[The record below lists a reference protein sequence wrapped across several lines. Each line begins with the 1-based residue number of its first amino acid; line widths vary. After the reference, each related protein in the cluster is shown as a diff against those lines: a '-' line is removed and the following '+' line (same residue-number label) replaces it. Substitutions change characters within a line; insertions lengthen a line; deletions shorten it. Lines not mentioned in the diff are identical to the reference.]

1 MHGRFG
7 NASMALRELALHLP
21 PLEHSL
27 EPEAWPIGLYARAC
41 LMRWA
46 GAPRVDVVAAWTR
59 LESAAA
65 ERHLPA
71 WVAIACAMRART
83 RLETGEPAAAMGDLA
98 RIDLEALSEEFDSV
112 TGFRLLDATATAF
125 SRIRVNDRAD
135 HARAL
140 LEESIGNREPID
152 QATHWSTWA
161 AELAARAMEPV
172 ARGSAEPEPRLLDR
186 AVELADRVLALGVS
200 PVPEP
205 LRRVADGVRALSAGY
220 RGQPT
225 EALRLLG
232 SDAFGEPSGLQPP
245 EAQLLVVAALHAHT
259 LVGSHATARSLDD
272 SIGRSLG
279 ALPSIVLEVCRARER
294 LWLETEAGSDTTR
307 VSQRLND
314 LLVRLAWQSMELVS
328 ETARQAM
335 EHQVLHTESR
345 TDALTGVGNRR
356 ALDEELH
363 AMLRFTQLPV
373 AMVLLDLDDFKRI
386 NDEYTHLIGDAV
398 LREVALCVGDQLGPT
413 DRLVRYG
420 GDEFVVLL
428 QGAGDHEARLA
439 AERMSAAI
447 HTLPWDAV
455 AAGLRVRV
463 TTGCAALYALT
474 GRRPAVDAE
483 RLFRRADESLLDA
496 KRRSRTLPPAD
507 VTASADVSDSADL
520 SDSSATA
527 ETAKQPATDVLDLRE
542 VARLTAQLGDPPL
555 ARHAVG
561 GPEDLD
567 TGEVL
572 PARRPGGRSG
582 RRAALIDL
590 TTVQERTPARE

>member
-1 MHGRFG
+1 MQGWREDGAPSAVVDVERLIVHGRFG
-7 NASMALRELALHLP
+7 NPGLALRELAPHLP

-27 EPEAWPIGLYARAC
+27 DPEAWLIGLYARAL
-41 LMRWA
+41 LMRFA
-46 GAPRVDVVAAWTR
+46 GATRVEVVAAWTR
-59 LESAAA
+59 LEGAAA

-83 RLETGEPAAAMGDLA
+83 RLEMGEPAAAMGDLA
-98 RIDLEALSEEFDSV
+98 RIDLEALADEFDSV
-112 TGFRLLDATATAF
+112 TGFRLLDATASAF
-125 SRIRVNDRAD
+125 SRIRMTDRAD
-135 HARAL
+135 QARQL
-140 LEESIGNREPID
+140 LEESIGNREALD
-152 QATHWSTWA
+152 QATHWATWA
-161 AELAARAMEPV
+161 AELATRAMEPV
-172 ARGSAEPEPRLLDR
+172 ARGAAEPEPRLLDR
-186 AVELADRVLALGVS
+186 AVELSDRVLALGVS

-205 LRRVADGVRALSAGY
+205 LRRMADGVRALSAGY

-232 SDAFGEPSGLQPP
+232 SDAFGEPLALQPP
-245 EAQLLVVAALHAHT
+245 EAQLLVIAALHAHT

-272 SIGRSLG
+272 SIARSLG

-294 LWLETEAGSDTTR
+294 LWLEREAGGDTTR

-356 ALDEELH
+356 ALDEELNT
-363 AMLRFTQLPV
+363 MLRFTELPV
-373 AMVLLDLDDFKRI
+373 GMVLLDLDDFKRV

-398 LREVALCVGDQLGPT
+398 LREVAGCVADLLGPT

-428 QGAGDHEARLA
+428 AGAGDSEARLA
-439 AERMSAAI
+439 AERMAAAI
-447 HTLPWDAV
+447 HTIPWDAV

-463 TTGCAALYALT
+463 TTGSAALYALT
-474 GRRPAVDAE
+474 GRRPAADAE
-483 RLFRRADESLLDA
+483 RLFRRADESLLEA
-496 KRRSRTLPPAD
+496 KRSARRTEP
-507 VTASADVSDSADL
+507 V
-520 SDSSATA
+520 
-527 ETAKQPATDVLDLRE
+527 TDVLDLRE
-542 VARLTAQLGDPPL
+542 VALITVQRSEPVLGEDSDAQK

-561 GPEDLD
+561 PREDLD

-572 PARRPGGRSG
+572 PARRPG
-582 RRAALIDL
+582 RRAAVIDL
-590 TTVQERTPARE
+590 TDVQERAPARE